1 MAANEQPPLG
11 SPTRSDPSSLSQ
23 TLSNSSQ
30 EYNEKEKLELQDTL
44 EEPDIAG
51 PSLVSDDVAIPA
63 GILRAANRAHNRKSY
78 VEDEEKTFPRQSGIP
93 EDFSI
98 QDIAWEQR
106 QHAEEGL
113 NFDSTG
119 RADTDHHAG
128 SEVANHRVSWATHN
142 LPTLEEGTQL
152 GQVAAPRRWSSR
164 RLAPS
169 RTLSSH
175 NDQRDVTALPA
186 VNPFDTVLYRTIS
199 GATLQNEPRTGRRP
213 LSESIAPDADYIGVY
228 EDSHALDANQP
239 TTDLWPTTTN
249 TTVDPN
255 DNHTQNARKAT
266 LARLCMR
273 GRNDSSAGP
282 AMQPAKQGAA
292 GLARRNSLLDVYDKA
307 KIRGQQLQRKKWV
320 QWTFEGT
327 CYLLILCFIYFVLVG
342 RPIWNGAVWWLYWV
356 VNNKF
361 TVAGT
366 WSVTIGMALLYVLFE
381 ILGLRIANCLQLRLR
396 ASSDHVRKGT
406 ANAN

>member
-1 MAANEQPPLG
+1 LLFVSSLISSSPASHIKMATNEQPPPG
-11 SPTRSDPSSLSQ
+11 SPTTNDACSLSQ

-30 EYNEKEKLELQDTL
+30 EYTEKEQLELEDIL
-44 EEPDIAG
+44 EEPNIPG

-63 GILRAANRAHNRKSY
+63 GILRAANRAHNRTSY
-78 VEDEEKTFPRQSGIP
+78 VEDEEKTFPRQSAIP

-98 QDIAWEQR
+98 LDIAWEQR

-113 NFDSTG
+113 NVDSTG
-119 RADTDHHAG
+119 RVGADHHTGLEAG
-128 SEVANHRVSWATHN
+128 NHRVSWATNN

-152 GQVAAPRRWSSR
+152 GQVAVPRRWSSR
-164 RLAPS
+164 RLAPT
-169 RTLSSH
+169 RTLSNH
-175 NDQRDVTALPA
+175 NTQRDLTALPA

-228 EDSHALDANQP
+228 EDPHALDANQA
-239 TTDLWPTTTN
+239 TTGLWPTTTN
-249 TTVDPN
+249 TTTTVDPN
-255 DNHTQNARKAT
+255 DSHTQNARKAA

-273 GRNDSSAGP
+273 GRNDSSVGP
-282 AMQPAKQGAA
+282 AVHPAKQGAA

-366 WSVTIGMALLYVLFE
+366 WSVTIGMALL
-381 ILGLRIANCLQLRLR
+381 
-396 ASSDHVRKGT
+396 
-406 ANAN
+406 